1 MFLNLQWQTTEK
13 RPIYHSIPRAEQMS
27 TILQYTLVISTGVK
41 KVENRGRLRISVQIP
56 NDRAV
61 INASFK
67 RSMVGKTF
75 RRIVVAAPI
84 CSRFARCLGGE
95 CFPWKLVCLDS
106 SCIECST
113 CTLARKGGPRFLQSI
128 RYTGDKRRIRNGC
141 GMGGL

>member
-1 MFLNLQWQTTEK
+1 
-13 RPIYHSIPRAEQMS
+13 MS

-84 CSRFARCLGGE
+84 CSRFARWLGGE
-95 CFPWKLVCLDS
+95 ECVPWKLVCLDS
-106 SCIECST
+106 SCS
-113 CTLARKGGPRFLQSI
+113 TLARKGAPASYYEYLTSR
-128 RYTGDKRRIRNGC
+128 
-141 GMGGL
+141 